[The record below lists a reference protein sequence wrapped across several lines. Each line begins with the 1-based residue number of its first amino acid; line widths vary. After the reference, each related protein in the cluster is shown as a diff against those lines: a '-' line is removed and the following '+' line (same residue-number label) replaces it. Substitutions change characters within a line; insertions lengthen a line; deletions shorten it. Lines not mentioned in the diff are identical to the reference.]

1 MSTQTAALPDGTKLT
16 KPASGEKVSLSVIN
30 TNTDNIANNIIALN
44 GYVNAHWLGNNTL
57 SNTQSALFSFAQSMP
72 DGGSR
77 VIEFGISQ
85 ATGNF
90 GATNY
95 IGKIER
101 ISASRLCV
109 TVMNAMYATN
119 MIIGN
124 YKDGTWNWAEV
135 ALVSQ
140 INTLSSQI
148 ATELASKQY
157 VFSTSSAS
165 TLAEQ
170 VLAFCENHRGQSNYT
185 ASFFMS
191 ASNAPSDLPANTNTW
206 KYAFGEA
213 RIRISPLS
221 GGIDGVIILYAF
233 SANQMALR
241 YISNSVVSN
250 EWKVFS

>member
-1 MSTQTAALPDGTKLT
+1 MASSTTNLGLRKPD
-16 KPASGEKVSLSVIN
+16 PNENWSVQNDFNANMEKIDEFAGNVTSHIN
-30 TNTDNIANNIIALN
+30 AR
-44 GYVNAHWLGNNTL
+44 WLGNNTL
-57 SNTQSALFSFAQSMP
+57 SNIQTALVDFAQSVP
-72 DGGSR
+72 DGGIR
-77 VIEFGISQ
+77 GIEFGISQ

-95 IGKIER
+95 IGKLER

-119 MIIGN
+119 MVIGN

-135 ALVSQ
+135 ALASK
-140 INTLSSQI
+140 L

-157 VFSTSSAS
+157 VFSTNSSS

-170 VLAFCENHRGQSNYT
+170 VLAFCGNHRGESNYT

-191 ASNAPSDLPANTNTW
+191 ASNAPSDIPANSNTW
-206 KYAFGEA
+206 KYAFGEV

-233 SANQMALR
+233 SANQMAIR
-241 YISNSVVSN
+241 YIANSTVSS